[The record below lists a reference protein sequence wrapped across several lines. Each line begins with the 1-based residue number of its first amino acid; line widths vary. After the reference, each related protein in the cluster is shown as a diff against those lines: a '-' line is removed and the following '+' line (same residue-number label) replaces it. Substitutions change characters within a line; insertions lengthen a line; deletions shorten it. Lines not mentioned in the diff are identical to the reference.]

1 MPVATTHT
9 TQQLTTNCIDT
20 NLLETTILPTVFKPG
35 RYLGIEQGAFRKP
48 FENAKATMALCFPDV
63 YEIGASSYA
72 IKLLY
77 SVVNNHPDYLCDRM
91 YAPAQ
96 DMRDALKAHNI
107 PLYGVESKRPVT
119 AFDCVAVSLQYEL
132 NYTTVLGL
140 LEAAHIPLR
149 SADRANKD
157 HLPIILG
164 GGPGSSNPMP
174 IAPFF
179 DGFMVGDGEDLLI
192 EVLDVLS
199 HAKEAGWSRHQK
211 LEKLAT
217 IEGIYVPHYN
227 THAYKRVV
235 EIGERQI
242 DIAPLI
248 PAVEAIHD
256 RITVEARRGCD
267 RMCRFCHPA
276 FINLPARENNVE
288 VIKEKALKQLAETG
302 YEECSLLS
310 LSIADYSQFTHL
322 VKDVASTLNNE
333 NVSLSL
339 SSQRAD
345 RFSLEVAEAVQTV
358 RKSTLTFAPEAG
370 TMRLRDVIN
379 KNLSDSEIIKAV
391 TTAFRAG
398 WNKVKLYYMI
408 GLPTE
413 TYEDLDG
420 IVNMV
425 QTLRTSCQLIQ
436 RTEEKSKRK
445 QLELNITLSNFVPK
459 PHTPFQWHAQDTV
472 EILYDKIRYL
482 KDKLRPMRGVKASF
496 TTPAISKLE
505 AVISKGG
512 VELAD
517 ALELAY
523 KKGAYLDAWEES
535 QPFQKW
541 FEALGELNI
550 DPEAYT
556 RNRLIHPDEPLPWD
570 AIRMGLDKAWL
581 RTEWE
586 RSIKGASTKPCFD
599 ECSVCGV
606 CGEFNVWPSFT
617 SGSGGTNL
625 LATEAPE
632 RPTIEKSEK
641 QLEQDLP
648 PVQKVQFTMGKAGH
662 LRFVSHLDW
671 MRMIQR
677 ALRRANLPLAYSQ
690 GFNPKPRI
698 GLSPALPLF
707 VEGLNELV
715 EVEFCK
721 AINITQTVE
730 QLNAFLPVEAQITAA
745 EEVPLL
751 RKSIDALLH
760 LMHYQA
766 STACKNP
773 QQEGMIRER
782 IQTVLQEPHWSV
794 AIHSAK
800 RGTVLLDLKPWVSE
814 ISVQTLPQQQVIT
827 VSFTIQRANPLVT
840 GGTTWVKPQWVLD
853 FLMGIIHEAPPV
865 VSLLETPPVAEESL
879 PEEPTTEHTAWHI
892 KRIGLAFAPVV
903 PPLTVVSSV

>member
-1 MPVATTHT
+1 MTTST
-9 TQQLTTNCIDT
+9 RNPSTACIDAH
-20 NLLETTILPTVFKPG
+20 LLETTILPTVFKPG

-48 FENAKATMALCFPDV
+48 FETAKATMALCFPDV

-77 SVVNNHPDYLCDRM
+77 SVVNNHPDYMCDRV

-96 DMRDALKAHNI
+96 DMRDALKAHNM
-107 PLYGVESKRPVT
+107 PLYGVETKRPVA
-119 AFDCVAVSLQYEL
+119 AFDFVAISLQYEL

-140 LEAAHIPLR
+140 LESAQIPLR
-149 SADRANKD
+149 SENRKNRED
-157 HLPIILG
+157 LPLILG
-164 GGPGSSNPMP
+164 GGPGCSNPMP
-174 IAPFF
+174 MAAFF

-192 EVLDVLS
+192 EVMDLLTL
-199 HAKEAGWSRHQK
+199 AKAEGWSRHEK
-211 LEKLAT
+211 LENLAK
-217 IEGIYVPHYN
+217 ISGIYVPNYN

-235 EIGERQI
+235 EIAERHI

-256 RITVEARRGCD
+256 RVTVEARRGCD

-310 LSIADYSQFTHL
+310 LSIADYSEFKHL
-322 VKDVASTLNNE
+322 VTDVAGALNNE

-345 RFSLEVAEAVQTV
+345 RFSVEVAEAVQTV

-370 TMRLRDVIN
+370 TNRLRDVIN
-379 KNLSDSEIIKAV
+379 KNLSDAEIIKAV
-391 TTAFRAG
+391 TTAFRSG

-425 QTLRTSCQLIQ
+425 QTLRTTCQLIQ
-436 RTEEKSKRK
+436 RTEDISKRK
-445 QLELNITLSNFVPK
+445 LLELNITFSNFVPK
-459 PHTPFQWHAQDTV
+459 PHTPFQWHAQETV
-472 EILYDKIRYL
+472 EMLYEKMRYL
-482 KDKLRPMRGVKASF
+482 KEKFRFMKGVKASF
-496 TTPAISKLE
+496 TTPTISKLE

-523 KKGAYLDAWEES
+523 QKGAYLDAWEES
-535 QPFQKW
+535 QPFKKW
-541 FEALGELNI
+541 FEALEELGI

-556 RNRLIHPDEPLPWD
+556 RDRLTHPSEPLPWD
-570 AIRMGLDKAWL
+570 AIKMGLDKDWL
-581 RTEWE
+581 TTEWE

-617 SGSGGTNL
+617 SGSAGGGL
-625 LATEAPE
+625 LEAEVEKPK
-632 RPTIEKSEK
+632 IAKSEK
-641 QLEQDLP
+641 QLQQDLP
-648 PVQKVQFTMGKAGH
+648 PIQKVQFTMGKAGH

-715 EVEFCK
+715 EVDFCK
-721 AINITQTVE
+721 VVDVPKTMA
-730 QLNAFLPVEAQITAA
+730 QLNQFLPVEAQITKA
-745 EEVPLL
+745 EAVAVE

-760 LMHYQA
+760 FMHYQA
-766 STACKNP
+766 STTCMNP
-773 QQEGMIRER
+773 QQESMIRER
-782 IQTVLQEPHWSV
+782 IQTVLQEPHWLV
-794 AIHSAK
+794 AITSAK
-800 RGTVLLDLKPWVSE
+800 RGTVSSLDLKPWVSE
-814 ISVQTLPQQQVIT
+814 IKVHAVAQQQTFTI
-827 VSFTIQRANPLVT
+827 SFTVERANPLIS
-840 GGTTWVKPQWVLD
+840 GGTTWVKPQWLLD
-853 FLMGIIHEAPPV
+853 FLTGGLPQEAE
-865 VSLLETPPVAEESL
+865 VSSTEET
-879 PEEPTTEHTAWHI
+879 TTLMPLSASVLQPLSWLV
-892 KRIGLAFAPVV
+892 KRTGLAVKMENIPEVV
-903 PPLTVVSSV
+903 TPCLDLVTS